1 VITHCKYSTIADTY
15 LQFFEEIY
23 IKQWL
28 ESIEIIYYKRYVDDI
43 LIIFDRNKTDGKTI
57 MNHMKI

>member
-1 VITHCKYSTIADTY
+1 MGSPISSTTAVFY

-28 ESIEIIYYKRYVDDI
+28 ESKEIIYYKRDVDDI
-43 LIIFDRNKTDGKTI
+43 LIIFDQIKLI
-57 MNHMKI
+57 EIQ